1 MSALRKD
8 PCTGRWVVLEDPWQ
22 VRPVGTGA
30 CPFCAGNESL
40 TPPEIAVWAPPG
52 RSPNLPGWEVRVVA
66 NLRPALRIEEPLT
79 RRAERMYD
87 AASGTG
93 AHEIVIETPEHED
106 RLSQLS
112 RGRIALVLAAWA
124 ARIAD
129 LKRDLRIRAVFVF
142 KNQGVMA
149 GATLPS
155 HSHSQIIGLPVTPK
169 ALKEILDGARS
180 HFRLKERCVFC
191 DILREE
197 LEDGRRVIATSEY
210 FVAIAPFASRHPFE
224 CWILP
229 REHSPDFETADS
241 NVLLDLAGLLKML
254 LRSLEATLPEPAF
267 NLFLYSGPNRDSRPG
282 YWTTLD
288 QDFHWHIAV
297 LPRPAQVAGFEVGT
311 GFYSN
316 PVSPEAATAELRTS
330 LKAMVEGGAGS

>member
-8 PCTGRWVVLEDPWQ
+8 PCTGRWVVLEDPSD
-22 VRPVGTGA
+22 VLPMEAEA
-30 CPFCAGNESL
+30 CPFCAGSESL
-40 TPPEIAVWAPPG
+40 TPPEIAVWGPSGRAP
-52 RSPNLPGWEVRVVA
+52 NTPGWEVRVVA
-66 NLRPALRIEEPLT
+66 NLRPVLRIEEPLK

-93 AHEIVIETPEHED
+93 AHEIVIETPEHETQ
-106 RLSQLS
+106 LSQLS
-112 RGRIALVLAAWA
+112 REHIALVLSAWS

-129 LKRDLRIRAVFVF
+129 LKRDHRIRAVFVF

-149 GATLPS
+149 GAALPN

-169 ALKEILDGARS
+169 ALKEILDGARA

-197 LEDGRRVIATSEY
+197 REDGRRVISTTKR

-229 REHSPDFETADS
+229 REHSADFETAEFDD
-241 NVLLDLAGLLKML
+241 LLDLAGLLQWL
-254 LRSLEATLPEPAF
+254 LRRLESTLSDPAF

-288 QDFHWHIAV
+288 QDFHWHLAI
-297 LPRPAQVAGFEVGT
+297 LPRPSQVAGFEVGT

-316 PVSPEAATAELRTS
+316 PVTPEAAAAELR
-330 LKAMVEGGAGS
+330 VGPEGAVA

>member
-8 PCTGRWVVLEDPWQ
+8 PCTGRWVVLEDLWP
-22 VRPVGTGA
+22 VRPLEPGA

-40 TPPEIAVWAPPG
+40 TPPEIAAWGSTG
-52 RSPNLPGWEVRVVA
+52 RGPNLAGWKVRVVA
-66 NLRPALRIEEPLT
+66 NLRPALRIEEPLA

-112 RGRIALVLAAWA
+112 REHIALVLSAWA
-124 ARIAD
+124 ARITD
-129 LKRDLRIRAVFVF
+129 LKRDRRIRAVFVF

-149 GATLPS
+149 GAALPS
-155 HSHSQIIGLPVTPK
+155 HAHSQIIGLPVTPK
-169 ALKEILDGARS
+169 ALKEILDGART
-180 HFRLKERCVFC
+180 HFRIKERCVFC

-197 LEDGRRVIATSEY
+197 LEDGRRVIETSEH
-210 FVAIAPFASRHPFE
+210 FAAIAPFASRHPFE
-224 CWILP
+224 CCILP
-229 REHSPDFETADS
+229 REHTPDFETTGSDA
-241 NVLLDLAGLLKML
+241 LLDLAGLLKSL
-254 LRSLEATLPEPAF
+254 LRRLESTLAEPAF

-297 LPRPAQVAGFEVGT
+297 LPRPTQVAGFEVGT

-316 PVSPEAATAELRTS
+316 PVSPERAAAELRNGPDWT
-330 LKAMVEGGAGS
+330 AQGAGAS

>member
-8 PCTGRWVVLEDPWQ
+8 PCTGRWVVFEDAREPDSE
-22 VRPVGTGA
+22 GTGV

-40 TPPEIAVWAPPG
+40 TPPEIIAWGPPG
-52 RSPNLPGWEVRVVA
+52 RSPNQPGWEVRVVA
-66 NLRPALRIEEPLT
+66 NMHPALRIEQPLA

-93 AHEIVIETPEHED
+93 AHEIVVETPDHES

-112 RGRIALVLAAWA
+112 RERVALVLSAWA
-124 ARIAD
+124 VRIAD
-129 LKRDLRIRAVFVF
+129 LKRDRRIRSVFVF
-142 KNQGVMA
+142 KNQGAMA
-149 GATLPS
+149 GAALPS
-155 HSHSQIIGLPVTPK
+155 HSHSQIVGLPVTPK
-169 ALKEILDGARS
+169 ALKEILDGART

-197 LEDGRRVIATSEY
+197 FEGGRRVIATSDR
-210 FVAIAPFASRHPFE
+210 FAAIAPYASRHPYE

-229 REHSPDFETADS
+229 REHSPDFEVAGPDA
-241 NVLLDLAGLLKML
+241 LLDLAGLLKSIL
-254 LRSLEATLPEPAF
+254 SRLETTLAEPAF

-288 QDFHWHIAV
+288 LDFHWHLAI
-297 LPRPAQVAGFEVGT
+297 LPRPTQVAGFEVGT

-316 PVSPEAATAELRTS
+316 SVSPEAAAADLRVG
-330 LKAMVEGGAGS
+330 LEGTLG